1 MNKTN
6 KKTNKKTI
14 GNNSNVSKYAKM
26 NSKDVI
32 DIFET
37 ENNGLTKKEAD
48 NRLEEFG
55 PNQITKTY
63 KDTVWSRLFESI
75 INPFNI
81 ILIVIAIIT
90 FITDIVL
97 PTEKDY
103 FTFIIIIL
111 LVFVSSMISFIQ
123 SQSSS
128 RAVAELTNQIKNTS
142 HVYRDGKLIEISQD
156 EVVLGDIIHLGA
168 GDMLPADI
176 RFIQTKDTFVA
187 QSALTG
193 ESMPV
198 EKFSHEIEGENVS
211 LTDLNNIG
219 FMGSNIISG
228 SARGVVVAT
237 GDFTYFGSMAATLT
251 GDRARNSFERGLQD
265 ISKMLIR
272 MMLII
277 VPVVFVINVF
287 TKGNWGTSLVF
298 AVSIAVGLT
307 PEMLPVITNSTLAAG
322 AQNMAKQKVIVRNS
336 SAIQSFGEMDVLCT
350 DKTGT
355 LTEDKIIVERY
366 MNLHG
371 DDDSRVLR
379 HAYLNSYFQTGMKN
393 LIDLAIIN
401 RGEEYE
407 FENILSNYKVV
418 DEVPFD
424 FNRRRMSVVLED
436 DTGKRQ
442 LITKGAV
449 EEMMSISSF
458 IELNGKVY
466 PLDDEKIKI
475 AKKTYETYNHQGL
488 RMIAV
493 CQKNDIPDSNNFTI
507 ADESNMVLI
516 GFMGFLDPPKKS
528 ATPAIKALEEHNIRT
543 VVLTGDSE
551 GVAIN
556 VCNEVGINTNP
567 LYTGSDVELMS
578 DLELSEAVE
587 ECSLFAKLS
596 PHQKTRVISAF
607 QSNGH
612 TVGFLGDG
620 INDAPALRQAD
631 VGISVDTAVDIA
643 KETADIVLLE
653 KDLMILERGVLE
665 GRKTFGNIMKYIK
678 MATSGNF
685 GNIISIIFASLFLPF
700 LPMLPVQILTQNLL
714 NDFAQIGMPFD
725 NVDDQYLLKPK
736 SWDTGSVKNFMYWL
750 GPISSIFDILCFLIL
765 WFIMGANTIEKSVL
779 FQAGWFIFGTLS
791 QILIIHM
798 IRTSKTPFIESMSS
812 KGLAIS
818 TFVVGLVAIVIVFSD
833 LAIGLDMMPLPVRF
847 LPWLGLLLIGYMLV
861 VQLIKK
867 SYIKRYDE
875 WI

>member
-1 MNKTN
+1 MINIKTPN
-6 KKTNKKTI
+6 KKITK
-14 GNNSNVSKYAKM
+14 NNSNISMYARMDFKAVLDTF
-26 NSKDVI
+26 KTQ
-32 DIFET
+32 T
-37 ENNGLTKKEAD
+37 EGLGAKEAD
-48 NRLEEFG
+48 SRLEEFG
-55 PNQITKTY
+55 FNQISEGY
-63 KDTVWSRLFESI
+63 KDTVWSRLFEAI
-75 INPFNI
+75 INPFNV
-81 ILIVIAIIT
+81 ILIVIAMIT
-90 FITDIVL
+90 FITDVII
-97 PTEKDY
+97 PDRKDY
-103 FTFIIIIL
+103 FTFTIIIL
-111 LVFVSSMISFIQ
+111 LVFISSMISFIQ

-128 RAVAELTNQIKNTS
+128 KAVVKLTNQIKNTS
-142 HVYRDGKLIEISQD
+142 HVYRDGKLIEIPQD
-156 EVVLGDIIHLGA
+156 QVVPGDIVQLGA
-168 GDMLPADI
+168 GDMIPADI

-193 ESMPV
+193 ESTPV
-198 EKFSHEIEGENVS
+198 EKFSYELDDENMS
-211 LTDLNNIG
+211 LTDLENIG
-219 FMGSNIISG
+219 FMGSNMISG
-228 SARGVVVAT
+228 SARGVVLAT
-237 GDFTYFGSMAATLT
+237 GDFTYFGSMAVSLT
-251 GDRARNSFERGLQD
+251 GDRAKNSFERGVED

-272 MMLII
+272 MMIII
-277 VPVVFVINVF
+277 VPIVFVINALS
-287 TKGNWGTSLVF
+287 KGDWGTSLVF

-307 PEMLPVITNSTLAAG
+307 PEMLPVVTNSTLAVG
-322 AQNMAKQKVIVRNS
+322 AQNMAKKKVIVRNT

-366 MNLHG
+366 MNLYG
-371 DDDSRVLR
+371 DDDKRVLR

-401 RGEEYE
+401 RAEEYKFDKLLDKYE
-407 FENILSNYKVV
+407 AV
-418 DEVPFD
+418 DEIPFD

-436 DTGKRQ
+436 RTGKRQ

-449 EEMMSISSF
+449 EEMISISSF
-458 IELNGKVY
+458 IELDGKVY
-466 PLDDEKIKI
+466 PLDDEKLEIVKE
-475 AKKTYETYNHQGL
+475 TYETYNHQGL

-493 CQKNDIPDSNNFTI
+493 AQKNDIPDSNHFSI
-507 ADESNMVLI
+507 DDEREMVII

-528 ATPAIKALEEHNIRT
+528 ANPAIKALEEYKVRT

-556 VCNEVGINTNP
+556 VCNEVGIDTS
-567 LYTGSDVELMS
+567 LVYTGSDVEGMTDS
-578 DLELSEAVE
+578 ELAVAIE
-587 ECSLFAKLS
+587 KSSLFAKLS
-596 PHQKTRVISAF
+596 PQQKTRVISAF
-607 QSNGH
+607 QSEGH

-653 KDLMILERGVLE
+653 KDLMVLERGVLE

-700 LPMLPVQILTQNLL
+700 LPMLPVQLLTQNLL

-725 NVDDQYLLKPK
+725 KIDKEYLTEPK
-736 SWDTGSVKNFMYWL
+736 SWDTGGVRNFMYWL
-750 GPISSIFDILCFLIL
+750 GPVSSIFDILCFLIL
-765 WFIMGANTIEKSVL
+765 WFVIGANNMEKAPL

-798 IRTSKTPFIESMSS
+798 IRTAKKPFIKSMSS
-812 KGLAIS
+812 KELTIS
-818 TFVVGLVAIVIVFSD
+818 TFVVGIIVIIVSFSD
-833 LAIGLDMMPLPVRF
+833 LAIGLDMLPLQVSF
-847 LPWLGLLLIGYMLV
+847 VPWLILLLIGYMLA

-867 SYIKRYDE
+867 IYIKRYNE

>member
-1 MNKTN
+1 MKNIKTPN
-6 KKTNKKTI
+6 KKTTR
-14 GNNSNVSKYAKM
+14 NNPNISKYATM
-26 NSKDVI
+26 DLNAVI
-32 DIFET
+32 DIFKTQNE
-37 ENNGLTKKEAD
+37 GLTTKEVD
-48 NRLEEFG
+48 SRLEEFG
-55 PNQITKTY
+55 PNQISEGY
-63 KDTVWSRLFESI
+63 KDTVWSRLFEAI
-75 INPFNI
+75 INPFSI
-81 ILIVIAIIT
+81 ILIVIAVIT
-90 FITDIVL
+90 FITDIVI
-97 PTEKDY
+97 PVEKDY
-103 FTFIIIIL
+103 FTFVIIIL
-111 LVFVSSMISFIQ
+111 LVFVSSMISFMQ

-128 RAVAELTNQIKNTS
+128 RAVAELTNQVKNTS
-142 HVYRDGKLIEISQD
+142 HVYRGGKLIEIPQD
-156 EVVLGDIIHLGA
+156 QVVPGDIVHLGA
-168 GDMLPADI
+168 GDMLPSDI

-193 ESMPV
+193 ESTPV
-198 EKFSHEIEGENVS
+198 EKFSHTLNDENMS
-211 LTDLNNIG
+211 LTDLENIG
-219 FMGSNIISG
+219 FMGSNMISG
-228 SARGVVVAT
+228 SARGVVLAT
-237 GDFTYFGSMAATLT
+237 GDSTYFGSMAGSLT
-251 GDRARNSFERGLQD
+251 GDRAKNSFERGVED
-265 ISKMLIR
+265 ISRMLIR

-277 VPVVFVINVF
+277 VPVVFVINAL
-287 TKGNWGTSLVF
+287 TKGDWGTSLVF

-307 PEMLPVITNSTLAAG
+307 PEMLPVITNSTLAVG
-322 AQNMAKQKVIVRNS
+322 AQNMAKQKVIVRNT

-366 MNLHG
+366 MNLYG
-371 DDDSRVLR
+371 DDDRRVLR

-401 RGEEYE
+401 RAEGYKFDSILDNYE
-407 FENILSNYKVV
+407 VV

-436 DTGKRQ
+436 KTGKCQ

-449 EEMMSISSF
+449 EEMVSISSF
-458 IELNGKVY
+458 IELDGKVY
-466 PLDDEKIKI
+466 PLDNEKLAI
-475 AKKTYETYNHQGL
+475 AKETYETYNHQGL

-493 CQKNDIPDSNNFTI
+493 AQKNNIPDSDHFSI
-507 ADESNMVLI
+507 ADESDMVLI

-528 ATPAIKALEEHNIRT
+528 ATPAIKALEEHKVRT

-556 VCNEVGINTNP
+556 VCDEVGIDTS
-567 LYTGSDVELMS
+567 LVYTGSDVEAMTDS
-578 DLELSEAVE
+578 ELSEAVE

-596 PHQKTRVISAF
+596 PQQKTRVISVF
-607 QSNGH
+607 QSKGH

-643 KETADIVLLE
+643 KETADIILLE
-653 KDLMILERGVLE
+653 KDLMVLERGVLE
-665 GRKTFGNIMKYIK
+665 GRKTFGNIIKYIK

-700 LPMLPVQILTQNLL
+700 LPMLPIQLLTQNLL

-725 NVDDQYLLKPK
+725 NVDEKYLIEPK
-736 SWDTGSVKNFMYWL
+736 SWNTGSVRNFMHWL
-750 GPISSIFDILCFLIL
+750 GPVSSIFDILCFLIL
-765 WFIMGANTIEKSVL
+765 WFVMGGNTIGKAPL

-812 KGLAIS
+812 KELTMS
-818 TFVVGLVAIVIVFSD
+818 TFIVGIIAIVIAFSD
-833 LAIGLDMMPLPVRF
+833 LAIGLDMLPLPVRF
-847 LPWLGLLLIGYMLV
+847 LPWLVLLLIGYMLA

-867 SYIKRYDE
+867 LYIKRYDE
-875 WI
+875 WV

>member
-1 MNKTN
+1 MKNIKTQG
-6 KKTNKKTI
+6 KKTTR
-14 GNNSNVSKYAKM
+14 NNPNISEYATM
-26 NSKDVI
+26 DLIAVI
-32 DIFET
+32 DIFKTQNE
-37 ENNGLTKKEAD
+37 GLTTKEVD
-48 NRLEEFG
+48 RRLEEFG
-55 PNQITKTY
+55 PNQISEGY
-63 KDTVWSRLFESI
+63 KDTVWSRLFEAI
-75 INPFNI
+75 INPFSI
-81 ILIVIAIIT
+81 ILIVIAVIT
-90 FITDIVL
+90 FITDIVI
-97 PTEKDY
+97 PARKDY

-142 HVYRDGKLIEISQD
+142 HVYRSGKLIEIPQD
-156 EVVLGDIIHLGA
+156 QVVPGDIVHLGA

-193 ESMPV
+193 ESTPV
-198 EKFSHEIEGENVS
+198 EKFSHTLNDENMS
-211 LTDLNNIG
+211 LTDLENIG
-219 FMGSNIISG
+219 FMGSNMISG
-228 SARGVVVAT
+228 SARGVVLAT
-237 GDFTYFGSMAATLT
+237 GDSTYFGSMAGSLT
-251 GDRARNSFERGLQD
+251 GDRAKNSFERGVED
-265 ISKMLIR
+265 ISRMLIR

-277 VPVVFVINVF
+277 VPVVFVINAF
-287 TKGNWGTSLVF
+287 NKGDWGTSLVF

-307 PEMLPVITNSTLAAG
+307 PEMLPVITNSALAVG
-322 AQNMAKQKVIVRNS
+322 AQNMAKQKVIVRNT

-366 MNLHG
+366 MNLYG
-371 DDDSRVLR
+371 NDDRRVLR

-401 RGEEYE
+401 RAEGYKFHSILDNYE
-407 FENILSNYKVV
+407 VV

-436 DTGKRQ
+436 KTGKRQ

-449 EEMMSISSF
+449 EEMVSISSF
-458 IELNGKVY
+458 IELDGKVY
-466 PLDDEKIKI
+466 PLDDEKLAI
-475 AKKTYETYNHQGL
+475 AKETYKTYNHQGL

-493 CQKNDIPDSNNFTI
+493 AQKNNMPDSDHFSI
-507 ADESNMVLI
+507 ADESDMVLI

-528 ATPAIKALEEHNIRT
+528 ATPAIKALEEHKVRT

-556 VCNEVGINTNP
+556 VCDVVGIDTS
-567 LYTGSDVELMS
+567 LVYTGSDVEAMTDS
-578 DLELSEAVE
+578 ELSEAVG

-596 PHQKTRVISAF
+596 PKQKTRVISAF
-607 QSNGH
+607 QSEGH

-631 VGISVDTAVDIA
+631 VGVSVDTAVDIA

-653 KDLMILERGVLE
+653 KDLMVLERGVLE

-725 NVDDQYLLKPK
+725 NVDEEYLLEPK
-736 SWDTGSVKNFMYWL
+736 SWNTGSVRNFMHWL
-750 GPISSIFDILCFLIL
+750 GPVSSIFDIICFLIL
-765 WFIMGANTIEKSVL
+765 WFVMGANTMGKAPL

-798 IRTSKTPFIESMSS
+798 IRTSRTLFIESMSS
-812 KGLAIS
+812 KGLTIS
-818 TFVVGLVAIVIVFSD
+818 TFIVGIIAIVIAFSD
-833 LAIGLDMMPLPVRF
+833 LAIGLDMLPLPVRF
-847 LPWLGLLLIGYMLV
+847 LPWLVLLLIGYMLA

-867 SYIKRYDE
+867 LYIKRYDE
-875 WI
+875 WV

>member
-1 MNKTN
+1 MKSIKTPN
-6 KKTNKKTI
+6 KKNTI
-14 GNNSNVSKYAKM
+14 KNSNISSYATM
-26 NSKDVI
+26 NLTAVI
-32 DIFET
+32 DIFKTQKE
-37 ENNGLTKKEAD
+37 GLTTKEVD
-48 NRLEEFG
+48 SRLEKFG
-55 PNQITKTY
+55 PNRISEAY
-63 KDTVWSRLFESI
+63 KDTVWSKLFETI
-75 INPFNI
+75 VNPFNI
-81 ILIVIAIIT
+81 ILIVIAVIT
-90 FITDIVL
+90 FITDIVI
-97 PTEKDY
+97 PVKKDY
-103 FTFIIIIL
+103 FTFVIIIL

-123 SQSSS
+123 SQSSG

-142 HVYRDGKLIEISQD
+142 HVCRDGKLIEIPQD
-156 EVVLGDIIHLGA
+156 QVVPGDIVHLGA

-193 ESMPV
+193 ESTPV
-198 EKFSHEIEGENVS
+198 EKFSHTLDDENMS
-211 LTDLNNIG
+211 LTDLENIG
-219 FMGSNIISG
+219 FMGSNMISG
-228 SARGVVVAT
+228 SARGVVLAT
-237 GDFTYFGSMAATLT
+237 GDSTYFGSMVGSLT
-251 GDRARNSFERGLQD
+251 GDRAKNSFERGVED
-265 ISKMLIR
+265 ISRMLIR

-277 VPVVFVINVF
+277 VPVVFVINAF
-287 TKGNWGTSLVF
+287 NKGDWGTSLVF

-307 PEMLPVITNSTLAAG
+307 PEMLPVITNSALAVG
-322 AQNMAKQKVIVRNS
+322 AQNMAKQKVIVRNT

-366 MNLHG
+366 MNLYG
-371 DDDSRVLR
+371 DDDRRVLR

-401 RGEEYE
+401 RAEGYKFDSILDNYE
-407 FENILSNYKVV
+407 VV

-436 DTGKRQ
+436 KTGKRQ

-449 EEMMSISSF
+449 EEMVSISSF
-458 IELNGKVY
+458 IELDGKVY
-466 PLDDEKIKI
+466 PLDDEKLAI
-475 AKKTYETYNHQGL
+475 AKETYETYNHQGL

-493 CQKNDIPDSNNFTI
+493 AQKNNIPDSDHFSI
-507 ADESNMVLI
+507 ANESDMVLI

-528 ATPAIKALEEHNIRT
+528 ATPAIKALEEHKVRT

-556 VCNEVGINTNP
+556 VCDEVGVDTS
-567 LYTGSDVELMS
+567 LVYTGSDVEAMTDS
-578 DLELSEAVE
+578 ELSEAVE

-596 PHQKTRVISAF
+596 PQQKTRVISAF
-607 QSNGH
+607 QSKGH

-653 KDLMILERGVLE
+653 KDLMVLERGVLE
-665 GRKTFGNIMKYIK
+665 GRKTFSNIMKYIK

-700 LPMLPVQILTQNLL
+700 LPVLPVQLLTQNLL

-725 NVDDQYLLKPK
+725 NVDEEYLLEPK
-736 SWDTGSVKNFMYWL
+736 SWDTDSVRNFMHWL
-750 GPISSIFDILCFLIL
+750 GLVSSIFDILCFLIL
-765 WFIMGANTIEKSVL
+765 WFVMGANTMEKAPL

-798 IRTSKTPFIESMSS
+798 IRTSKTPFIQSMSS
-812 KGLAIS
+812 KGLTMS
-818 TFVVGLVAIVIVFSD
+818 TFIVGIITIVIAFSD
-833 LAIGLDMMPLPVRF
+833 LAIGLDMLPLPVRF
-847 LPWLGLLLIGYMLV
+847 LSWLVLLLIGYMLA

-867 SYIKRYDE
+867 LYIKRYNE
-875 WI
+875 WV